1 MFSDLN
7 LYFVHFTKLIK
18 SYKKNKYVCRY
29 QREAENRR
37 ADNAMAKRKTKRY
50 TNNGSQKIHIKLKI
64 EQYETTKP
72 GGNAGAPE
80 ELALP
85 VLLVTYIIPVDKW

>member
-1 MFSDLN
+1 
-7 LYFVHFTKLIK
+7 
-18 SYKKNKYVCRY
+18 
-29 QREAENRR
+29 
-37 ADNAMAKRKTKRY
+37 MAKRKTKRY

-64 EQYETTKP
+64 EQYETTKT

-85 VLLVTYIIPVDKW
+85 VLLVTYINYLQEINFQLNPMKNIS

>member
-1 MFSDLN
+1 
-7 LYFVHFTKLIK
+7 
-18 SYKKNKYVCRY
+18 
-29 QREAENRR
+29 
-37 ADNAMAKRKTKRY
+37 MAKRKTKRY

-64 EQYETTKP
+64 EQYETTKT